1 MTEQGSSDRL
11 ARIVGELE
19 ALVGR
24 EEVAEGYVRFRAVL
38 LGTQVGVFDELAQS
52 ASPADVSFEG
62 RLLEKLLKGL
72 SSALAA
78 GDGNR
83 EIVDRL
89 SRTADGDPGFLA
101 RLARDAA
108 LTPDEG
114 VLKSLAEGSGVHVDA
129 ILFFGRVLAAPFV
142 THAVGRLKQ
151 LAASLPNSPLTKG
164 ATAGLSSSEGEISRK
179 STAGQAGSGP
189 RLVGELPF
197 PRATSSGACPWCGSP
212 PGLARLVGGEGSR
225 LLCCSL
231 CGESWPHALLRC
243 PTCRHDKDQDR
254 LWLDPEDPCFVQVCG
269 NCRAYLKTVDERKLP
284 ESEAVIPLVWATATM
299 HLDLIAQREGCQ
311 RAFPYTALT

>member
-1 MTEQGSSDRL
+1 MTEEGSSDRL
-11 ARIVGELE
+11 ARIVRELE
-19 ALVGR
+19 ALIGR
-24 EEVAEGYVRFRAVL
+24 EEVAEDYVRFRAVL
-38 LGTQVGVFDELAQS
+38 LGAQVGVFDELAQS

-72 SSALAA
+72 SSALTA
-78 GDGNR
+78 GDGNG

-108 LTPDEG
+108 SCPDEG
-114 VLKSLAEGSGVHVDA
+114 VLELLAEASGVHVDA

-142 THAVGRLKQ
+142 THAVGRLKRR
-151 LAASLPNSPLTKG
+151 AVRLP
-164 ATAGLSSSEGEISRK
+164 
-179 STAGQAGSGP
+179 
-189 RLVGELPF
+189 
-197 PRATSSGACPWCGSP
+197 TSSGRCPWCGSP

-243 PTCRHDKDQDR
+243 PTCRHEEGQDR
-254 LWLDPEDPCFVQVCG
+254 LWLDPEDACFVQVCG
-269 NCRAYLKTVDERKLP
+269 NCRDYLKTVDERKLP